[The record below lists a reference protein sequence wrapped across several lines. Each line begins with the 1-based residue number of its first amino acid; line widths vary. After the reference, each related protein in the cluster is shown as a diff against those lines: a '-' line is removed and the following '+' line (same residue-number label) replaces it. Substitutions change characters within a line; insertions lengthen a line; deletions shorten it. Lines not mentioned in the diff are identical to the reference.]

1 MIKMKLSHTFLIS
14 FLCLF
19 FLISPASALTYNIP
33 KNPKGVN
40 VYIPLD
46 STGREPGIDF
56 IAFNATTAVI
66 IHGETYQS
74 SRNLLTGITGLY
86 DIISTGDYIFLSTT
100 DGSVYRLNNNEGN
113 IQWDAGSAVH
123 IGKLGSPVSY
133 GAGLVYH
140 TDGYVYA
147 IRGTKLYKINPD
159 TCLYTVSSEEAPPT
173 SNIRSTPDGIETITG
188 VGMPNGT
195 YVRISTWDTLNSF
208 TDKYI
213 YIYSKERSMDTIHE
227 FERLADNSYIICYEL
242 NSVNGD
248 YSYVSVF
255 SNGNISHIKTQLGAP
270 IYYDVAVSNK
280 GVIAIAVQNN
290 YIEFIDNNV
299 PPSTLAGYGGHFNP
313 ADIVYDKAEVFTYY
327 NIVHNN
333 TPLNILYNLHIDT
346 DKNNAIGNIDTIIDS
361 YNWEIDIIAP
371 DGTKLNTYKI
381 PETFKKKGILSSV
394 YTTSGNI
401 ELTPRVNGTYI
412 LRLFEVDADTQE
424 KALLKENTFK
434 VLFER
439 GTSGGEITDR
449 DNVNI
454 VTNFLQSPYFIALI
468 IIGVVVFQFGR
479 DARGQINGS
488 AMVVLVPLS
497 VALTCMMGLLPMW
510 ILYLMAMLVIAF
522 IAWSVS
528 E

>member
-1 MIKMKLSHTFLIS
+1 MIKLKISHTFLIS

-19 FLISPASALTYNIP
+19 FLISSASALTYNIP

-46 STGREPGIDF
+46 SAGREPGIDF
-56 IAFNATTAVI
+56 IAFNDTTAVI

-86 DIISTGDYIFLSTT
+86 DIISTGDYIFLAKT

-113 IQWDAGSAVH
+113 IQWDAESAVH
-123 IGKLGSPVSY
+123 IGKLGSP
-133 GAGLVYH
+133 GAKLVYH
-140 TDGYVYA
+140 TDGYVYT
-147 IRGTKLYKINPD
+147 IRGTKLYRIDPE
-159 TCLYTVSSEEAPPT
+159 TCLYTISSEAAP
-173 SNIRSTPDGIETITG
+173 SAWNIGSTPDGIETITG
-188 VGMPNGT
+188 ARMPDGT
-195 YVRISTWDTLNSF
+195 YVRISTWDTFNSF

-213 YIYSKERSMDTIHE
+213 YIYSTTRSIDNIYE
-227 FERLADNSYIICYEL
+227 FVRLADNSYIISYHL
-242 NSVNGD
+242 STPNAN
-248 YSYVSVF
+248 YYYVSTF
-255 SNGNISHIKTQLGAP
+255 SNGNISHIKTQLGSP
-270 IYYDVAVSNK
+270 IYFDFAVNNK

-299 PPSTLAGYGGHFNP
+299 PPSTLAGYGGHFKP

-327 NIVHNN
+327 SVVHNG
-333 TPLNILYNLHIDT
+333 TPIDILYNVHIDT
-346 DKNNAIGNIDTIIDS
+346 QKNKAIGNIDTITNR

-371 DGTKLNTYKI
+371 DGTRLNTYKI
-381 PETFKKKGILSSV
+381 PETFKQKGLLSSV
-394 YTTSGNI
+394 FTTTGNI
-401 ELTPRVNGTYI
+401 ALTPRVNGTYI
-412 LRLFEVDADTQE
+412 LRLYEVDANTQE
-424 KALLKENTFK
+424 KALLKESTFK
-434 VLFER
+434 VLFES
-439 GTSGGEITDR
+439 GSAGGEITDR

-488 AMVVLVPLS
+488 AMVVLVPLA